1 MKSSPFPCFFSEFYF
16 CYAVVSGRFWGK
28 GSASRSG
35 DVLGWFWV
43 CVSIWILYQ
52 IQGVLSAVFGFRCF
66 FALSL
71 PPSSSPPLFL
81 VAGLGF
87 PPPPSLRLLAGR
99 RTPATWSGGSVMRMS
114 SRFFSPLSARV
125 GRRFLPPF
133 SSPSALSLALSLLSC
148 KHAQ

>member
-1 MKSSPFPCFFSEFYF
+1 MLGYSALARFRAENAAGFF
-16 CYAVVSGRFWGK
+16 AGVVF
-28 GSASRSG
+28 A
-35 DVLGWFWV
+35 
-43 CVSIWILYQ
+43 
-52 IQGVLSAVFGFRCF
+52 GFRCF

-99 RTPATWSGGSVMRMS
+99 RTPATWSGGSVMHLS

-125 GRRFLPPF
+125 GRRFLPPILF
-133 SSPSALSLALSLLSC
+133 SFCPLSLSLASLLQACTVNLVDPASSHTLVS
-148 KHAQ
+148 KTKPGMSQRKRFTARLQTAH